1 MKDLSDLLDDL
12 SDAIN
17 QALWRSDCF
26 LDAAAAL
33 EEAAGDFRISVDVL
47 LPQAAD
53 ANSSARPLAVDPAES
68 DAEFLRSLKVKI

>member
-17 QALWRSDCF
+17 QALWRSDRF

-33 EEAAGDFRISVDVL
+33 EEAVGDFRISVDLL
-47 LPQAAD
+47 LPQAAEQN
-53 ANSSARPLAVDPAES
+53 ASARPLAADPTES
-68 DAEFLRSLKVKI
+68 DVEFLRSLKVKI